1 MLGVDSGPGL
11 WQSLYVD
18 PNTIPSSGSG
28 SSGAEGLAG
37 AYRDP
42 RICAN
47 GSVTDSVAADSGA
60 VSGMAPSERASA
72 LLQLLLIPGVGPAR
86 CRALVKRFGSAG
98 SVLRASPERLE
109 QVEGV
114 GPRLAGTIARYARQV
129 DELSRAEL
137 REARDRGVTLLAEGD
152 DGYPPLFAG
161 LVGTPPLLYCR
172 GTAGV
177 LQRPG
182 VAIVGS
188 RRCTSYGI
196 EQAERFA
203 GVLAQAGLTIVS
215 GGARGIDTA
224 AHRSAMRMGGSTTV
238 VLGCGLSRVYPP
250 ENLDLFE
257 QIAASGRGALVSELP
272 MATPPN
278 ADNFPARNRIISA
291 LSLGVI
297 VIEAG
302 RKSGALITARL
313 ATEEHGREV
322 MALPGRVDSAASEGC
337 LDLLR
342 QGGAM
347 LVREPGD
354 VLEALAGPLE
364 HLRLGSHEDRYI
376 PLDAPAERVPTGDD
390 PIQSSILRALDS
402 PMSID
407 DLLGATRLEAG
418 EARGAITLLEMT
430 GVIERRGGLLC
441 LRTSRKDRK

>member
-1 MLGVDSGPGL
+1 VSD
-11 WQSLYVD
+11 
-18 PNTIPSSGSG
+18 
-28 SSGAEGLAG
+28 
-37 AYRDP
+37 R
-42 RICAN
+42 
-47 GSVTDSVAADSGA
+47 AA
-60 VSGMAPSERASA
+60 A
-72 LLQLLLIPGVGPAR
+72 LLRLLLIPGVGPAR
-86 CRALVKRFGSAG
+86 CRALLKRFGSAERA
-98 SVLRASPERLE
+98 LNASPSQLE

-114 GPRLAGTIARYARQV
+114 GPRLAGAIARYARTV
-129 DELSRAEL
+129 HELAEAEL
-137 REARDRGVTLLAEGD
+137 REALARGVTMLAEGD
-152 DGYPPLFAG
+152 PGYPPLFDGLAG
-161 LVGTPPLLYCR
+161 VPPLLYCR
-172 GTAGV
+172 GEAGV
-177 LQRPG
+177 LLRPG

-238 VLGCGLSRVYPP
+238 VLGCGLSKVYPP

-257 QIAASGRGALVSELP
+257 QIATSGRGALVSELP
-272 MATPPN
+272 MPTPPN

-354 VLEALAGPLE
+354 VLEALAAPLE
-364 HLRLGSHEDRYI
+364 HLRRGSHEDRYI
-376 PLDAPAERVPTGDD
+376 PLDAPVEPVPTCDD
-390 PIQSSILRALDS
+390 PIQSSILQALTA

-430 GVIERRGGLLC
+430 GVIERRGGLLQ
-441 LRTSRKDRK
+441 RRKTQRSRQ